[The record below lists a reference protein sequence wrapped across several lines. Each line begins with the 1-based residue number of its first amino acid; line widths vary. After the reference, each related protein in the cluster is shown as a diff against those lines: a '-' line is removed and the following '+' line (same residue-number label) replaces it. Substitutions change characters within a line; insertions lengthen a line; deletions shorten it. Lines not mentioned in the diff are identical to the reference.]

1 MAACRCRIPEDAG
14 WWYPLTE
21 KRLRMADGRTLPLMV
36 ETHADP
42 IAEAI
47 RWSICEGELIQAI
60 GRGRG
65 VNRTAETPLEIDLLT
80 DAVLPLTVHEVV
92 PWQQIRPSRR
102 DLMALE
108 GVVLE
113 NAADMASLLSRSLWP
128 SAEAAQ
134 AGPPEECDKLL
145 L

>member
-1 MAACRCRIPEDAG
+1 ME
-14 WWYPLTE
+14 
-21 KRLRMADGRTLPLMV
+21 

-42 IAEAI
+42 VAEAI

-80 DAVLPLTVHEVV
+80 DAVLPLTIHEVV

-113 NAADMASLLSRSLWP
+113 NS
-128 SAEAAQ
+128 
-134 AGPPEECDKLL
+134 
-145 L
+145 